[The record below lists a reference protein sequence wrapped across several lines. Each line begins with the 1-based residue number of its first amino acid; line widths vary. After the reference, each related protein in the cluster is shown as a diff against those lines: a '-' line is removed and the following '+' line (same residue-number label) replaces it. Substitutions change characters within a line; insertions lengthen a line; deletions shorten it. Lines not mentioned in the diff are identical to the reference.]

1 MYNYK
6 IGDKFKWRKNDFK
19 NCFIKEFLNDV
30 YELAQRE
37 NGDYYVKTI
46 YSETGDY
53 RDWLDNN
60 LDYIHSYEDICEE
73 ISKNLE
79 KIKG

>member
-6 IGDKFKWRKNDFK
+6 VGDKFRWKKNDFK
-19 NCFIKEFLNDV
+19 NCFTKEFLNDV
-30 YELAQRE
+30 YELAQKE

-53 RDWLDNN
+53 RNWMDNN
-60 LDYIHSYEDICEE
+60 LDNIYSYKDICEE

-79 KIKG
+79 KI

>member
-6 IGDKFKWRKNDFK
+6 IGDKFKWSEGE
-19 NCFIKEFLNDV
+19 CCIESFLNDV

-46 YSETGDY
+46 YSEYNDY
-53 RDWLDNN
+53 DDWEENKDG
-60 LDYIHSYEDICEE
+60 YSYEDICR
-73 ISKNLE
+73 
-79 KIKG
+79 KIYIKLDKIED

>member
-6 IGDKFKWRKNDFK
+6 IGDKFRWKKNDFK
-19 NCFIKEFLNDV
+19 NCFTKEFLNDV
-30 YELAQRE
+30 YELAQKE

-53 RDWLDNN
+53 RNWMDNN
-60 LDYIHSYEDICEE
+60 LDNIYSYKDICEE

-79 KIKG
+79 KI